1 MSEQLAWVPV
11 EADFQ
16 QALAQAEF
24 LVYYQP
30 IVELA
35 TGRLAA
41 VEALVRWQHPV
52 QGHLNAGRF
61 MEVAETSGFS
71 LALSEAVLRSACA
84 QARSWELAGLH
95 VPTVSLNPAYSQ
107 FLPGYLKDFL
117 RSVLD
122 ETGVDPQRIALEL
135 HGDYFVNPAISELVL
150 EELSHLG
157 IPLWLDDYGIGD
169 SALRYL
175 TRFPFEVLKIDGE
188 FVVQMADDPRWAR
201 VVCGMLGLARHLGLR
216 SVAEAV
222 NSDAELAM
230 LRGWHCDLIQ
240 GWRYSQ
246 PVSAVE
252 ITKMLQ
258 DARRFE

>member
-1 MSEQLAWVPV
+1 MIEQLAWVPV
-11 EADFQ
+11 EADFR
-16 QALAQAEF
+16 QALAQGEF

-52 QGHLNAGRF
+52 QGHRSPGSFLD
-61 MEVAETSGFS
+61 VADTLGFTTSI
-71 LALSEAVLRSACA
+71 SEAVLRSACT
-84 QARSWELAGLH
+84 QACAWDLAGLH
-95 VPTVSLNPAYSQ
+95 VPTVSLNPSYSQ
-107 FLPGYLKDFL
+107 FRPGYLKDFL

-122 ETGVDPQRIALEL
+122 DSGIAPQRIALEL
-135 HGDYFVNPAISELVL
+135 HGGYFVDPVVSDLVL

-157 IPLWLDDYGIGD
+157 IPLWLDDFGIGD

-188 FVVQMADDPRWAR
+188 FVVQMANDPRWAK
-201 VVCGMLGLARHLGLR
+201 VVSGMVGLARHLGLR

-222 NSDAELAM
+222 TSDAELAM
-230 LRGWHCDLIQ
+230 LRSWNCDLIQ
-240 GWRYSQ
+240 GWRYSK
-246 PVSAVE
+246 PVSADDM
-252 ITKMLQ
+252 TKILQ
-258 DARRFE
+258 EARRFE